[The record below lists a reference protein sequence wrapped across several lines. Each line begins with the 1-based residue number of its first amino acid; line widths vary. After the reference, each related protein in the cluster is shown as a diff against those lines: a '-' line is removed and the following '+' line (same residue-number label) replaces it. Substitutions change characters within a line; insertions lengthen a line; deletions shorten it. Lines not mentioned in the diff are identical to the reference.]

1 MTDIVNKKKKV
12 SVGNIIKLLFIII
25 GLFLLSSHILS
36 KIDWAVKKDMM
47 YEILLQYVSE
57 HDDKIDIKNSIV
69 KDIKVDYDIYDVYYF
84 GDKKPKYEYIY
95 NFQTRL
101 LNVYSSDS
109 NDDYER
115 HYYYDYD
122 YYLEKYDVKVIF
134 GYFFSIWYFLK
145 LYIVI

>member
-1 MTDIVNKKKKV
+1 MENMTDTVNKKKKV

-25 GLFLLSSHILS
+25 GLFLLSWHILS
-36 KIDWAVKKDMM
+36 KIDRAVKKDMM
-47 YEILLQYVSE
+47 YEILLQYVAE

-84 GDKKPKYEYIY
+84 GDKKPKYNYIY

-101 LNVYSSDS
+101 LCVYSSDS
-109 NDDYER
+109 NDDYEM

-134 GYFFSIWYFLK
+134 GYFFSI
-145 LYIVI
+145 

>member
-1 MTDIVNKKKKV
+1 MENMTDIVNKKKKV

-25 GLFLLSSHILS
+25 GLFLLSWHILS
-36 KIDWAVKKDMM
+36 KIDRAVKKDMM
-47 YEILLQYVSE
+47 YEILLQYVVE

-122 YYLEKYDVKVIF
+122 YYLEKYDVKGNF
-134 GYFFSIWYFLK
+134 RLFF
-145 LYIVI
+145 

>member
-1 MTDIVNKKKKV
+1 MDIVDKKKKV

-36 KIDWAVKKDMM
+36 KIDRAVKKDMM
-47 YEILLQYVSE
+47 YEILLQYVAE

-84 GDKKPKYEYIY
+84 GDKKPKYKYIY

-122 YYLEKYDVKVIF
+122 YYLEKYDVKGNF
-134 GYFFSIWYFLK
+134 RLFF
-145 LYIVI
+145 

>member
-1 MTDIVNKKKKV
+1 MENMTDIVNKKKKV
-12 SVGNIIKLLFIII
+12 SIGNIIKLLFIII

-36 KIDWAVKKDMM
+36 KIDRAVKKDMM
-47 YEILLQYVSE
+47 YEILLQYMAE

-69 KDIKVDYDIYDVYYF
+69 GDIKVDYDIYDVYYF

-115 HYYYDYD
+115 YYYYDYD

-134 GYFFSIWYFLK
+134 GYFVSI
-145 LYIVI
+145 

>member
-12 SVGNIIKLLFIII
+12 SIGNIIKLLFIII

-36 KIDWAVKKDMM
+36 KIDRAVKKDMM
-47 YEILLQYVSE
+47 YEILLQYVAE

-84 GDKKPKYEYIY
+84 GDKKPKYKYIY

-122 YYLEKYDVKVIF
+122 YYLEKYDVKGNF
-134 GYFFSIWYFLK
+134 RLFF
-145 LYIVI
+145 

>member
-1 MTDIVNKKKKV
+1 MENMTDIVNKKKKV
-12 SVGNIIKLLFIII
+12 SIGNIIKLLFIII

-36 KIDWAVKKDMM
+36 KIDRAVKKDMM
-47 YEILLQYVSE
+47 YEILLQYVAE

-84 GDKKPKYEYIY
+84 GDKKPKYKYIY

-122 YYLEKYDVKVIF
+122 YYLEKYDVKGNF
-134 GYFFSIWYFLK
+134 RLFF
-145 LYIVI
+145 

>member
-1 MTDIVNKKKKV
+1 MEIMTDIVNKKKKV

-36 KIDWAVKKDMM
+36 KIDRAVKKDMM
-47 YEILLQYVSE
+47 YEILLQYMAE

-69 KDIKVDYDIYDVYYF
+69 GDIKVDYDIYDVYYF

-101 LNVYSSDS
+101 LCVYSSDS

-115 HYYYDYD
+115 YYY
-122 YYLEKYDVKVIF
+122 
-134 GYFFSIWYFLK
+134 
-145 LYIVI
+145 

>member
-1 MTDIVNKKKKV
+1 MENMTDIVNKKKKV
-12 SVGNIIKLLFIII
+12 SIGNIIKLLFIII
-25 GLFLLSSHILS
+25 GLFLLSSYILS
-36 KIDWAVKKDMM
+36 KIDRAVKKDMM
-47 YEILLQYVSE
+47 YEILLQYMAE

-69 KDIKVDYDIYDVYYF
+69 GDIKVDYDIYDVYYF
-84 GDKKPKYEYIY
+84 GDKKPKYKYIY

-122 YYLEKYDVKVIF
+122 YYLEKYDVKGNF
-134 GYFFSIWYFLK
+134 RLFF
-145 LYIVI
+145 

>member
-1 MTDIVNKKKKV
+1 MENMTDTVNKKKKV
-12 SVGNIIKLLFIII
+12 SIGNIIKLLFIII
-25 GLFLLSSHILS
+25 GLFLLSWHILS
-36 KIDWAVKKDMM
+36 KIDRAVKKDMM
-47 YEILLQYVSE
+47 YEILLQYVAE

-84 GDKKPKYEYIY
+84 GDKKPKYNYIY

-101 LNVYSSDS
+101 LCVYSSDS

-115 HYYYDYD
+115 YHYYDYD

-134 GYFFSIWYFLK
+134 GYFFSI
-145 LYIVI
+145 